1 MTYLRIYLMK
11 FWWSFWW
18 SKSNS
23 QLNSPSNSY
32 FPKTNIIV
40 WNVVIILYDFSF
52 ERNCNSADSPVD
64 TETQSSNKLPV
75 LQTATA
81 LATAFAICKI
91 ASYLTKLGL
100 KGGILPAV
108 TAIVVVLATI
118 FPAQFGY
125 LAPTGEAIA
134 LILMQVYPVQ
144 CYFLCKTHV
153 GWMLTISY
161 EQLWILLHRPLQ
173 SSM

>member
-1 MTYLRIYLMK
+1 MK
-11 FWWSFWW
+11 CS
-18 SKSNS
+18 
-23 QLNSPSNSY
+23 
-32 FPKTNIIV
+32 
-40 WNVVIILYDFSF
+40 IILYDFSF
-52 ERNCNSADSPVD
+52 ERNCISADSPVD

-81 LATAFAICKI
+81 LATTFAICKI

-144 CYFLCKTHV
+144 SYFLCKP
-153 GWMLTISY
+153 MLA
-161 EQLWILLHRPLQ
+161 ECLLFLMNSCGICYIGHCSLRCNLLLR
-173 SSM
+173 S